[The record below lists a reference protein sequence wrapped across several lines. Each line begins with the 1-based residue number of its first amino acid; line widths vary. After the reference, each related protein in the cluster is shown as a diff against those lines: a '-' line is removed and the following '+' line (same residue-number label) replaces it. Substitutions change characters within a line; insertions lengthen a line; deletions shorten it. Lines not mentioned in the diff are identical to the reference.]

1 MKIVRDSLE
10 ERHLTLLTA
19 LASSAREVGARA
31 FLVGGPVRDLLLRA
45 PMRDLDF
52 AVEGDT
58 EATARAFA
66 EAAGATLRPFAEFL
80 TFKALLPG
88 GEEIDITTTRRECY
102 TQPGA
107 LPLVEP
113 ASIGEDLRRR
123 DFSVNAIALD
133 LGSWEL
139 VDPTGGVDDLEHG
152 RLRVLHARSFA
163 DDPTRIFRGIRLSSR
178 LGLTWER
185 ESDRLVSEAIE
196 AGTIDCVSRER
207 VWREL
212 TIAAEEHRGAGAA
225 LLAMARRGALERFL
239 GVGPEPEESEPLGY
253 LDTREDLLAA
263 TGADPRIVRF
273 ALLLAGSKPDSET
286 LRGASFSE
294 KETGT
299 LLSLARNPR
308 SLASDIEQAS
318 DDTARYLLLDAASPE
333 ARALTALVRPARE
346 ELVTRFVQV
355 AAVDLGVRG
364 DGLGVPPGPWV
375 GAALRAARQAV
386 FARLISTGE
395 APAFA
400 RRAAVDYLRRQDRN
414 E

>member
-10 ERHLTLLTA
+10 DRHLTLLTA
-19 LASSAREVGARA
+19 LAASAREAGARA
-31 FLVGGPVRDLLLRA
+31 FLVGGPVRDLLLGA
-45 PMRDLDF
+45 PMRDFDF

-66 EAAGATLRPFAEFL
+66 GAAGATLRPFAEFL

-88 GEEIDITTTRRECY
+88 GEIIDIATTRRERY
-102 TQPGA
+102 PQAGA

-123 DFSVNAIALD
+123 DFSINAIALD
-133 LGSWEL
+133 LESWEI
-139 VDPTGGVDDLEHG
+139 VDPTGGIDDLERG
-152 RLRVLHARSFA
+152 RLRVLHARSFT
-163 DDPTRIFRGIRLSSR
+163 DDPTRIFRGIRLRAR
-178 LGLTWER
+178 LGLEWDS
-185 ESDRLVSEAIE
+185 ESDRLVSLAIE
-196 AGTIDCVSRER
+196 SGAIDCVSRER

-212 TIAAEEHRGAGAA
+212 TIAAEELRGAGTA

-253 LDTREDLLAA
+253 LDTRQELLAV
-263 TGADPRIVRF
+263 TGANPRIVRF
-273 ALLLAGSKPDSET
+273 ALLLAGSKPNTET

-294 KETGT
+294 KETVT
-299 LLSLARNPR
+299 LLSLARDPR
-308 SLASDIEQAS
+308 GLASSIAQAR
-318 DDTARYLLLDAASPE
+318 DDAARFLLLDASSPE
-333 ARALTALVRPARE
+333 ERAVTALVRPVHE
-346 ELVTRFVQV
+346 ELVGRFVQV
-355 AAVDLGVRG
+355 AGVDLGVRG

-375 GAALRAARQAV
+375 GAALRATRQAL
-386 FARLISTGE
+386 FARVISTGE

-400 RRAAVDYLRRQDRN
+400 RRAAVDYLRQQDRN

>member
-1 MKIVRDSLE
+1 MLGRDSLK

-19 LASSAREVGARA
+19 LAASARQAGARA

-66 EAAGATLRPFAEFL
+66 DAAGAALRPFSEFL

-88 GEEIDITTTRRECY
+88 GEELDIATTRRERY
-102 TQPGA
+102 PRPGA

-123 DFSVNAIALD
+123 DFSANAIALD
-133 LGSWEL
+133 LESWEI

-152 RLRVLHARSFA
+152 RLRVLHARSFV
-163 DDPTRIFRGIRLSSR
+163 DDPTRIFRGIRLSAR
-178 LGLTWER
+178 LGLAWER

-196 AGTIDCVSRER
+196 GGAIACVSRER

-212 TIAAEEHRGAGAA
+212 RIAAEEQRGAGAA

-253 LDTREDLLAA
+253 LDTRQDLLTA
-263 TGADPRIVRF
+263 TGANPRIVRF
-273 ALLLAGSKPDSET
+273 ALLLAGSKPDNET
-286 LRGASFSE
+286 LHGASFSG

-299 LLSLARNPR
+299 MLSLARNPR
-308 SLASDIEQAS
+308 GLASDIEQAS
-318 DDTARYLLLDAASPE
+318 DDAARYLLLDAASPE
-333 ARALTALVRPARE
+333 ACAVTALVRPACE

-355 AAVDLGVRG
+355 AEVDLGVRG

-375 GAALRAARQAV
+375 GAALRTARQAV
-386 FARLISTGE
+386 FARVISTGE